1 MNINIR
7 YQNIDDH
14 FFEEAC
20 MYSLFKH
27 LNIQMV
33 MKDRS
38 ISILLTV
45 KGYKS
50 NEGDKVRISA
60 LLLESGLDLGAYVS
74 W

>member
-1 MNINIR
+1 
-7 YQNIDDH
+7 
-14 FFEEAC
+14 
-20 MYSLFKH
+20 
-27 LNIQMV
+27 MV